1 MRMMSIASGSS
12 GNCIYIGTENTHI
25 LIDDGISKKKVLEGL
40 AKLELTA
47 ADIDAVLVTHEHDDH
62 IRGLGVFERHSMTP
76 VYGTPGVIGCIS
88 SNRALGAM
96 PEGIYHAVDAGD
108 SFCIKDMEIHTVPVS
123 HDAVDPVAY
132 IVSSGGKRAGVITDL
147 GEYTESIVQ
156 EFSGLDTM
164 LVESNHDINMLM
176 TGPYPYP
183 LKQRILG
190 KSGHLSN
197 EACGRLLCEILND
210 RVEHILLGHL
220 SKENNFPDL
229 AYETVRMEIN
239 LGDNRFNAGDFDI
252 RVARRDIPSDIITF

>member
-12 GNCIYIGTENTHI
+12 GNCIYIGTDNTHI

-47 ADIDAVLVTHEHDDH
+47 ADIDAVLVTHEHNDH
-62 IRGLGVFERHSMTP
+62 IGGLGVFERHCMTP
-76 VYGTPGVIGCIS
+76 LYGTAGVLDSIA

-96 PEGIYHAVDAGD
+96 PDGIYHSIEAGS
-108 SFCIKDMEIHTVPVS
+108 SFRIKDMEIQTVPVS
-123 HDAVDPVAY
+123 HDSVDPVAY
-132 IVSSGGKRAGVITDL
+132 IVSSGDRRAGVITDL
-147 GEYTESIVQ
+147 GEYTEDIVQ
-156 EFSGLDTM
+156 AFSGLDTM
-164 LVESNHDINMLM
+164 LVESNHDINMLL

-190 KSGHLSN
+190 SSGHLSN
-197 EACGRLLCEILND
+197 EDCGHLLGEILND
-210 RVEHILLGHL
+210 KVEHVLLGHL

-239 LGDNRFNAGDFDI
+239 LGDNRFNAEDFDI
-252 RVARRDIPSDIITF
+252 RVARRDVPSDIITF